1 MNDFLTLLATYGTFL
16 LPFFVSFFGSIIIH
30 RKGIGSI
37 REAVKDITNHEDIK
51 KLAEENRQLREEV
64 RQANR
69 SVRLLTDKIVKIQGY
84 SNLTLDGKKED

>member
-16 LPFFVSFFGSIIIH
+16 LPFLVSFLGSIVIH
-30 RKGIGSI
+30 RKGICSI

-51 KLAEENRQLREEV
+51 KLAEENRQLREDV

-69 SVRLLTDKIVKIQGY
+69 AVRLLTDKIVKIQGY